1 MIKNQL
7 PKVLKSKTPKVYKK
21 AECQGMSDEGPLC
34 LDGEFSRGL
43 LGEPP
48 FVSF

>member
-1 MIKNQL
+1 MIE
-7 PKVLKSKTPKVYKK
+7 SKIKLDFVKLEK
-21 AECQGMSDEGPLC
+21 ALLALEVMAY
-34 LDGEFSRGL
+34 RGL